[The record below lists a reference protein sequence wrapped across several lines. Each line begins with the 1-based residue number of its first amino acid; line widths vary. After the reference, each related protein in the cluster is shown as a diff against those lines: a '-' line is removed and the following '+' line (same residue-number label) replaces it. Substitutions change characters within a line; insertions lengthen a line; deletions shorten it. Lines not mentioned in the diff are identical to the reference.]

1 MSEVIGGTTDSRG
14 EWQPAERPAPGPLW
28 AWPPRPLD
36 VAKFIFGYPG
46 YLWPVNAFFM
56 LVAIVTWRYTQPEL
70 SRLAE
75 FRLDWIAQ
83 NYARNVAMLVLFA
96 GGIHLRL
103 YTFRGQGT
111 KHKFNPKW
119 LGGKNPTFL

>member
-1 MSEVIGGTTDSRG
+1 M
-14 EWQPAERPAPGPLW
+14 AL
-28 AWPPRPLD
+28 
-36 VAKFIFGYPG
+36 Y
-46 YLWPVNAFFM
+46 
-56 LVAIVTWRYTQPEL
+56 QPEL